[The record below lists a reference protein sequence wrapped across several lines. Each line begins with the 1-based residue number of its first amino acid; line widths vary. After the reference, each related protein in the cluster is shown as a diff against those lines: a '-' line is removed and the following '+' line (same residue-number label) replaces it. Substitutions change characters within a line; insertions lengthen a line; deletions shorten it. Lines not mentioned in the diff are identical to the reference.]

1 MSVKARG
8 GEEQAN
14 SVPPEGPCLTGRYRE
29 AIAEYIYGTE
39 RQDWNIWELYLLH
52 NLLSSSQ

>member
-1 MSVKARG
+1 MSIKARG

-14 SVPPEGPCLTGRYRE
+14 SVHPNGTWLTGRYRE
-29 AIAEYIYGTE
+29 AIGEYICGTE
-39 RQDWNIWELYLLH
+39 WQDRNIWELYLLH